1 MNQEL
6 IQSIQDIFS
15 NDKNLQCIGD
25 QDAEYYVSEKY
36 LKERSLIC
44 VSEHKHLYNIANKR
58 SCAQI
63 KGLKEFISGLGFKTA
78 DENISGC
85 FFYPVNGFMGW
96 HTNHTR
102 NDWRMYIVNSIKGD
116 SFFRYVQDDKII
128 TELDPMGWSY
138 RIFYVGDACNPY
150 WHCVHGG
157 SGRYSI
163 GFRLKQIY

>member
-6 IQSIQDIFS
+6 LQSIQDIFS
-15 NDKNLQCIGD
+15 GNKTLQCIGT
-25 QDAEYYVSEKY
+25 QDADHYVSKEY
-36 LKERSLIC
+36 LEECSLIC
-44 VSEHKHLYNIANKR
+44 ASAHKHLYNIVAR
-58 SCAQI
+58 TTCAEI
-63 KGLKEFISGLGFKTA
+63 KGLKEFINRLGFKTA
-78 DENISGC
+78 EDTISGC
-85 FFYPVNGFMGW
+85 FYYPVNGFMGW

-128 TELDPMGWSY
+128 TEMDPMGWSY
-138 RIFYVGDACNPY
+138 RIFYVGDASNLY

-163 GFRLKQIY
+163 GFRLKKF